1 MKCPAC
7 SATLPADARYCTA
20 CGRPVTSET
29 GPVPVEFSRVQPHL
43 FGVTPPT
50 FLFGVAVAMVA
61 VAGVLFA
68 SGNIALGLIVLG
80 VGVLGLAF
88 FVEIA
93 RRRRNSLLTRVTADV
108 RERAGITWESLRVR
122 SSVAVE
128 TRRVHGELAAIQ
140 TQRRDTLFALG
151 EATHH
156 GDKEAGAEAQK
167 LLTELAE
174 RETELQAQLHAQ
186 VEEAGERIRR
196 VKLSVD
202 KTVIAPPKE

>member
-1 MKCPAC
+1 M
-7 SATLPADARYCTA
+7 
-20 CGRPVTSET
+20 
-29 GPVPVEFSRVQPHL
+29 PVEFSRVQPHW

-50 FLFGVAVAMVA
+50 FLFGVAVGMVV

-68 SGNIALGLIVLG
+68 SGNVAFGLIFLG
-80 VGVLGLAF
+80 IGALGLAF

-122 SSVAVE
+122 SNVVIE

-140 TQRRDTLFALG
+140 SQRRDALLALG
-151 EATHH
+151 EATHRSN
-156 GDKEAGAEAQK
+156 KEAGAEAQK
-167 LLTELAE
+167 LLAELDE
-174 RETELQAQLHAQ
+174 RETDLQAQLQAQ
-186 VEEAGERIRR
+186 VEEAGERIRQ